1 MKQIVNRSNFHLFIF
16 NTENCL
22 TNIGLTR
29 GGVGSVMKG
38 TVIAYSLIISIT
50 NAVDARLIA
59 LNGAVT
65 LDTNQITRK

>member
-1 MKQIVNRSNFHLFIF
+1 M
-16 NTENCL
+16 
-22 TNIGLTR
+22 TR